1 MIENFKK
8 LTIQGSHEI
17 AEWILENIKN
27 IEDKESILK
36 EMIKLKPEMQVIKW
50 IYKMIKENKDIN
62 NIKEILN
69 TTFDNTIKNA
79 KKFLNFDAKVITI
92 SNSKTLEYFFKTHNK
107 KLEIYIPESNPGGE
121 GKILY
126 KNLLN
131 YKKNVY
137 LINDF
142 EVHRYIENCDY
153 VIIGADS
160 VGENGVINKVG
171 SKLLAILSKNFNIPF
186 FVIADQ
192 TKFTEVVTEK
202 DRMFE
207 IVPNNLITAI
217 ISG

>member
-1 MIENFKK
+1 MIEKFKK
-8 LTIQGSHEI
+8 LTVQGSHEI

-27 IEDKESILK
+27 IDDKEPILK
-36 EMIKLKPEMQVIKW
+36 DMIKLKPEMQVIKW
-50 IYKMIKENKDIN
+50 IYKMIKENNDIKD
-62 NIKEILN
+62 IKEILD

-79 KKFLNFDAKVITI
+79 KKFLNFDAKVMTI
-92 SNSKTLEYFFKTHNK
+92 SNSKTLECFFKTHRK
-107 KLEIYIPESNPGGE
+107 KLKIYIPESNPGGE

-142 EVHRYIENCDY
+142 EVHRYIVNCDY

-171 SKLLAILSKNFNIPF
+171 SKLLAILSKSFNIPL

-192 TKFTEVVTEK
+192 TKFTKTVSEREK
-202 DRMFE
+202 IFE